1 MMPPQILPARIAG
14 IGFREAAQVES
25 LLDALARAG
34 AGDLRHIALP
44 AVKLRHH
51 AAMQLSRL
59 GYHLHPVTAAALSGP
74 QTLTNSAASRAA
86 HGTGSVSEAC
96 ALAVLGRAARLV
108 GPRVISGD
116 GMATAAVAHT
126 DLSQGTEP

>member
-1 MMPPQILPARIAG
+1 MSQTRIAG

-34 AGDLRHIALP
+34 AADLRHIALP
-44 AVKLRHH
+44 EVKARHQ

-59 GYHLHPVTAAALSGP
+59 GYHLHPVSAAALTAP
-74 QTLTNSAASRAA
+74 ATLTDSAASRAA

-96 ALAVLGRAARLV
+96 ALAAIGPGARLIA
-108 GPRVISGD
+108 PRAISAD
-116 GMATAAVAHT
+116 GMATAAIAQT
-126 DLSQGTEP
+126 DLLQGSTP

>member
-1 MMPPQILPARIAG
+1 MSQTRIAG

-34 AGDLRHIALP
+34 AADLRHIALP
-44 AVKLRHH
+44 GVKARHQ

-59 GYHLHPVTAAALSGP
+59 GYHLHPVSAAALTAP
-74 QTLTNSAASRAA
+74 ATLTDSAASRAA

-96 ALAVLGRAARLV
+96 ALAAIGPGARLIA
-108 GPRVISGD
+108 PRAISAD
-116 GMATAAVAHT
+116 GMATAAIAQT
-126 DLSQGTEP
+126 DLLQGSTP